1 MLFPKVLALA
11 SLASTALASGAS
23 IVAAIS
29 TISATTTD
37 LDDAVTSWNGG
48 LLGTIPI
55 VIKSTALLIDINN
68 GTTTAEAS
76 AALSVAEALQVA
88 QATIKLSDVVV
99 AALDNI
105 VAARPKF
112 DKLLL
117 RPVIWINLQLQ
128 QKATQEFSAAVVEK
142 VPAALQPVAEAL
154 VEGIE
159 NAFAAAIEEYAL

>member
-1 MLFPKVLALA
+1 MLFPKVLALV

-37 LDDAVTSWNGG
+37 LDDAVTSWSGG
-48 LLGTIPI
+48 VLGTIPI

-68 GTTTAEAS
+68 GTKTAEAS
-76 AALSVAEALQVA
+76 AALSIAEALQVA

-99 AALDNI
+99 DALDNI
-105 VAARPKF
+105 VAAKPKF

-117 RPVIWINLQLQ
+117 SPVIWVNLQLQ
-128 QKATQEFSAAVVEK
+128 QKATKEFSAAVVEK
-142 VPAALQPVAEAL
+142 VPAALQAVAETL
-154 VEGIE
+154 VAGI
-159 NAFAAAIEEYAL
+159 NTAFEEAIEAYAL